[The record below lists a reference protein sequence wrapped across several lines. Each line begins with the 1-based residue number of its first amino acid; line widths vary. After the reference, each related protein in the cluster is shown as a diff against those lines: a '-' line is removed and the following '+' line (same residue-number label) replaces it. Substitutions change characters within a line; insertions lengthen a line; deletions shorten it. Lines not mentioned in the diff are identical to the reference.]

1 MCIYKTTINRFLY
14 AYPNNSDAN
23 LVKYIIFQFK
33 GQSWYDYY
41 IEEGVGAKYYVAPEM
56 LGDHHTY
63 KVDIFSMGIV
73 FHAIIEGQY
82 KLDDGK
88 KFYGVFVRTSGRQ
101 LEPIGFQMYE
111 QSRNLTL
118 PFQGR
123 QRRLIKRM
131 LKYDPHQRPTAAQ
144 VDEILRSNYFRCW
157 FQLL

>member
-1 MCIYKTTINRFLY
+1 M
-14 AYPNNSDAN
+14 NSDRDDS
-23 LVKYIIFQFK
+23 LVKYILFQFK
-33 GQSWYDYY
+33 EQSWHDYY

-82 KLDDGK
+82 KQDNGK
-88 KFYGVFVRTSGRQ
+88 KFYGVFVLTSRRQ
-101 LEPIGFQMYE
+101 KEPIGFQMYE
-111 QSRNLTL
+111 QKRNLRV

-123 QRRLIKRM
+123 QRKLIKQM

-144 VDEILRSNYFRCW
+144 VDDILRSNYFRRR